1 VSAARGGRGRRRGRL
16 KAAVRTAK
24 GRTASSTRWL
34 QRQLNDPYVIEAA
47 RRGYRSRSAFK
58 LIQLDDRFHF
68 LKPGA
73 RVVDLGAAPGGWT
86 QVAVQ
91 RVKSAGKGA
100 KRGRVVAIDILPMT
114 PVEGAAILEQDFLAE
129 DAPELIRAAL
139 AGPADV
145 VMSDMAPNATG
156 HPQTDHLRI
165 VALCEVALD
174 FARSV
179 LVPGGTFVAKV
190 FQGGAQGELM
200 ALLKR
205 DFGTV
210 RHVKPPASRRDSAE
224 IYVVAQD
231 FRGAPEPRGED

>member
-1 VSAARGGRGRRRGRL
+1 
-16 KAAVRTAK
+16 VRTAK

>member
-1 VSAARGGRGRRRGRL
+1 L

-24 GRTASSTRWL
+24 GRTLSSTRWL

-47 RRGYRSRSAFK
+47 KRGFRSRSAFK
-58 LIQLDDRFHF
+58 LIQLDDKYHF

-91 RVKSAGKGA
+91 RVKSTAKGP
-100 KRGRVVAIDILPMT
+100 KRGHVVAIDILPMK
-114 PVEGAAILEQDFLAE
+114 PVEGAAILEHDFLAE
-129 DAPELIRAAL
+129 DAPDLIRAAL

-145 VMSDMAPNATG
+145 VMSDMAANATG
-156 HPQTDHLRI
+156 HAPTDHLRI
-165 VALCEVALD
+165 VALCEAALE

-200 ALLKR
+200 ALLKQ

-210 RHVKPPASRRDSAE
+210 RHAKPPASRRDSAE
-224 IYVVAQD
+224 FYVVAQD
-231 FRGAPEPRGED
+231 FRGAKA

>member
-1 VSAARGGRGRRRGRL
+1 MNHSFELFIALRYL
-16 KAAVRTAK
+16 
-24 GRTASSTRWL
+24 L
-34 QRQLNDPYVIEAA
+34 A
-47 RRGYRSRSAFK
+47 RRKQAFISLISAISALGVTVGVMALLVALALMTGLQGELRDRIVARAGGNPFFIEESLRSLVES
-58 LIQLDDRFHF
+58 
-68 LKPGA
+68 
-73 RVVDLGAAPGGWT
+73 GAAERDETGQW
-86 QVAVQ
+86 
-91 RVKSAGKGA
+91 RL
-100 KRGRVVAIDILPMT
+100 R
-114 PVEGAAILEQDFLAE
+114 EGAAILEHDFLAE

-210 RHVKPPASRRDSAE
+210 RHAKPPASRRDSAE

-231 FRGAPEPRGED
+231 FRGVTEPRGED

>member
-1 VSAARGGRGRRRGRL
+1 
-16 KAAVRTAK
+16 
-24 GRTASSTRWL
+24 
-34 QRQLNDPYVIEAA
+34 
-47 RRGYRSRSAFK
+47 
-58 LIQLDDRFHF
+58 
-68 LKPGA
+68 
-73 RVVDLGAAPGGWT
+73 
-86 QVAVQ
+86 
-91 RVKSAGKGA
+91 
-100 KRGRVVAIDILPMT
+100 VVAIDILPMT